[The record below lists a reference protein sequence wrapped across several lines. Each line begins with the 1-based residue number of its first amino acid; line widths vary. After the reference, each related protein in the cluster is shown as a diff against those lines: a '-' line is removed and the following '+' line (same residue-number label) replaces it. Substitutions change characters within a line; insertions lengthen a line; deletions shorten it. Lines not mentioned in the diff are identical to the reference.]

1 MPPQPFACSLKL
13 PKRKGVEGRSEKKG
27 RRISQKREKRT
38 MHQKRTGPETMPAY
52 THKHGELYTNTR
64 TNKCQPTTERWVF
77 GPPEFSCLPVADSP
91 YRIAST
97 VHQTWGRERN
107 FLSPRIGCLPAR
119 PLASALRRLGPPPP
133 FIGGFLLR
141 QIPSCFPAG
150 PRIYT
155 VLSCSA

>member
-27 RRISQKREKRT
+27 RRRISQKREKRT

-64 TNKCQPTTERWVF
+64 INKCRPTTQRWVF

-119 PLASALRRLGPPPP
+119 PLASALRRLAPLYRR
-133 FIGGFLLR
+133 FFSA
-141 QIPSCFPAG
+141 QIPPCFPAG

-155 VLSCSA
+155 GLSCSA